1 MKILIPDTIELG
13 TPPSGFEVVRYPVSQ
28 PLAAENDDA
37 DVLVVWQNPASWL
50 ADAASRL
57 RQLRLVQTL
66 AAGPDAVL
74 AAGFRAEAQISSGRS
89 LHDATV
95 AEHALALTLACT
107 RRLDRLRDAQ
117 REHRWDTAYI
127 AAQESVSEGHRF
139 TLHGA
144 AVTIWGFGSI
154 AATLAPMLSL
164 LGADVV
170 GVAGS
175 PGERSG
181 FRVIGASSLDSRL
194 AETDVL
200 ISVLPATPQTS
211 GAFNAARM
219 SALKYGARFVNIGR
233 GSTVD
238 ETALLAALESGQISC
253 AALDVFVTEPLP
265 HDSPLWDAPNLLLT
279 PHVAGNRPRGAAE
292 LVWDNVQALGAHTPL
307 RNVVAAAD

>member
-181 FRVIGASSLDSRL
+181 FRVIAAGGDRCPDLRASGHTANQRCVQRREDVSTQVRSPVREHRSRVHCRRDSPSRRARVRSDQLRRTRCVCDRTPAARL
-194 AETDVL
+194 APVGCAEPVAD
-200 ISVLPATPQTS
+200 
-211 GAFNAARM
+211 AACRRQS
-219 SALKYGARFVNIGR
+219 SAR
-233 GSTVD
+233 G
-238 ETALLAALESGQISC
+238 G
-253 AALDVFVTEPLP
+253 
-265 HDSPLWDAPNLLLT
+265 
-279 PHVAGNRPRGAAE
+279 
-292 LVWDNVQALGAHTPL
+292 
-307 RNVVAAAD
+307 